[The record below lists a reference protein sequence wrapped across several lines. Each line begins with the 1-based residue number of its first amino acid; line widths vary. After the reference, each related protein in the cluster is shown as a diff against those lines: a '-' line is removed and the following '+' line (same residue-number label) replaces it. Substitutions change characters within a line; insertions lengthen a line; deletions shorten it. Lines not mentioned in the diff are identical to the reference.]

1 MIKLVY
7 FKAGVNEL
15 LLKVGRHHRVCIIDA
30 GLDLVHG
37 SNVATLNIVLE
48 VANLLLQL
56 INGYL
61 LVLDHAHDLQF
72 VDAVSNRDKLGCA
85 PNETVH
91 LNLLDF
97 LEHGIHVSLVV
108 PGLAVEENRGLGDNS
123 GLLGFLGMVSCEPL
137 LPDPLGFLGLLFL
150 IVVISSF
157 FGHCR
162 AVSAVLPALP
172 M

>member
-1 MIKLVY
+1 MY

-15 LLKVGRHHRVCIIDA
+15 LLKDGRHHRICIIDA

-61 LVLDHAHDLQF
+61 LVLDHAHDLQL
-72 VDAVSNRDKLGCA
+72 VDAIPDGNQLRCA
-85 PNETVH
+85 PDKTVH
-91 LNLLDF
+91 LNLLDL
-97 LEHGIHVSLVV
+97 LEHGIHVGLIV
-108 PGLAVEENRGLGDNS
+108 PGLAVEEYRGLGDNS

-137 LPDPLGFLGLLFL
+137 LPDPLGLL
-150 IVVISSF
+150 
-157 FGHCR
+157 
-162 AVSAVLPALP
+162 
-172 M
+172 

>member
-1 MIKLVY
+1 M
-7 FKAGVNEL
+7 
-15 LLKVGRHHRVCIIDA
+15 LKVGRHHRVCIIDA

-72 VDAVSNRDKLGCA
+72 VDAVSNRDKLRCA
-85 PNETVH
+85 PDKTVH
-91 LNLLDF
+91 LNLFDF
-97 LEHGIHVSLVV
+97 FEHGVHVSLVV
-108 PGLAVEENRGLGDNS
+108 PGLAVEEYRGFGDNS

-137 LPDPLGFLGLLFL
+137 LPDPLGILGLLFL
-150 IVVISSF
+150 IVRSKEIDIIVVISS
-157 FGHCR
+157 CN
-162 AVSAVLPALP
+162 
-172 M
+172 